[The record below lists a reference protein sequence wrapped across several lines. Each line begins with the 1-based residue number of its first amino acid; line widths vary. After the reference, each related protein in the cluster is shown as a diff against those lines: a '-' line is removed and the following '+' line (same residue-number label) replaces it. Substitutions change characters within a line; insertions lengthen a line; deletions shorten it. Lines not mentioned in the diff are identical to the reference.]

1 MEIVQI
7 QEKIRQY
14 GYEYKEFLGKGSCS
28 CVVLCHS
35 HKYNQQFALKRAAK
49 HRISLHE
56 YEIMTSLIHPNIIS
70 LYDTFEDD
78 KYTYLVMDYCS
89 NGTIRSK
96 IKLSYENFIVY
107 AKQMLDALSYC
118 HSNNVA
124 HRDIKPEN
132 IFLDQYD
139 HVKLADFGLARQ
151 FDEENKSKEK
161 CGSLIFI
168 APEVLQ
174 YNEVCPF
181 KADIWALG
189 ITFFYLATGTYPF
202 KTKSRELLKQAII
215 AGELDYSQCKIDP
228 KIRFIISKM
237 CTKNPNSRFT
247 AQQILKLPMFS
258 PVLTKKPT
266 FLNDLSRRKSFT
278 TGYLGAKAQINKS
291 MTFDSAQSGFGSD
304 GDDKPKIPALDIL
317 SYRSINIKPNIQR
330 MSSRGQLP
338 SSRPL

>member
-139 HVKLADFGLARQ
+139 HVKLGDFGFSKQ
-151 FDEENKSKEK
+151 FQDNAKSAEK
-161 CGSLIFI
+161 CGTMACI
-168 APEVLQ
+168 APEMFQ
-174 YNEVCPF
+174 YHEVCPF

-189 ITFFYLATGTYPF
+189 ITFFFMVTGHFPFQSPSIEKMKQEIIFGDLDYFDCEVDKRIRFLISKMTQKNPASRPTADKLLDLPMFHATLSKNMLQGF
-202 KTKSRELLKQAII
+202 KNSRRNSCPNKIFNMQAII
-215 AGELDYSQCKIDP
+215 DMNQCKPSDDNDAKRLSLLTAHCYKSLLVSQKKF
-228 KIRFIISKM
+228 KISNHHRISK
-237 CTKNPNSRFT
+237 
-247 AQQILKLPMFS
+247 
-258 PVLTKKPT
+258 
-266 FLNDLSRRKSFT
+266 
-278 TGYLGAKAQINKS
+278 
-291 MTFDSAQSGFGSD
+291 
-304 GDDKPKIPALDIL
+304 
-317 SYRSINIKPNIQR
+317 
-330 MSSRGQLP
+330 
-338 SSRPL
+338 PL